1 MYKYKLKRRSFIK
14 SSTLAATGLI
24 IGFTYDPQKSL
35 AAKTKIKNELGIWIR
50 ISSDDTI
57 TLIVPSSEMGQGVN
71 TSLPMIIAEE
81 LDANWESIRT
91 ETAPANSDYK
101 NPEGHGGQNT
111 GGSNSVKG
119 FWNLL
124 QETGAAAREML
135 VTAAAQRWNVPLEE
149 CDTKLGNVIHKNTN
163 KKLSYGK
170 LAVAASKIEV
180 PSSPSR
186 KSKEKYS
193 LVGKSIQRIDVPEKV
208 TGAAKFGIDI
218 RLPEMLFATVR
229 QSPIFG
235 GEILSL
241 DEVAAKAIRGVK
253 AVVAVPNGI
262 AVVADNTWRAKKGMD
277 ALNPQFTGGEI
288 PHLSS
293 LNIHNK
299 LITALDKEGKAKI
312 DTEKSLDLEYE
323 VPFLAHSTLE
333 PMNCTANVKENSCE
347 VWVPTQNQGMS
358 MDVTK
363 EITGLNDEQIKINT
377 TLLGGGFGRRG
388 ETDFV
393 TQAVTISKSLNKPV
407 QVTWMRE
414 EDMQHDFYRPAC
426 ISRFQIGLSKEG
438 LPIQWENQL
447 AGPSIL
453 KRFVAAMGWFGVDP
467 TSTEG
472 ANELPY
478 TIPDFNFDYSL
489 VDTGVPVGF
498 WRSVGSSYNAFFTEC
513 AIDEAAKLAN
523 QDPYEYRL
531 KLLKDQP
538 RYLKVLEKVVKN
550 ANWVDPLPKNHGLGL
565 AIHKSFGS
573 IVSTV
578 IEVSS
583 NAPGIIKLQKAWVVI
598 DCGKVVNPD
607 IVKAQMEGGFIFGL
621 SAALG
626 EEITLKDG
634 RVEQSNFHD
643 YSILRLKGSPKI
655 SVEIVESG
663 SEIGGVGEP
672 AVPLAAPALTNAIFS
687 VSGKRIRS
695 LPLSKHGIVIA

>member
-35 AAKTKIKNELGIWIR
+35 AAKTKIKNELGLWIR

-101 NPEGHGGQNT
+101 NPEGFGPQIT

-119 FWNLL
+119 FWDLL

-135 VTAAAQRWNVPLEE
+135 ISAAAQRWNVPIEE
-149 CDTKLGNVIHKNTN
+149 CDTKLGDVIHKNTN
-163 KKLSYGK
+163 KKISYGK
-170 LAVAASKIEV
+170 LAVAASKIDV
-180 PSSPSR
+180 PSRPTI

-218 RLPEMLFATVR
+218 RLSEMLFATVR

-253 AVVAVPNGI
+253 AVVPVPNGI

-277 ALNPQFTGGEI
+277 ALNPQFTGGETTK
-288 PHLSS
+288 LSS
-293 LNIHNK
+293 QNIHNK
-299 LITALDKEGKAKI
+299 LITALDEEGKAKI

-333 PMNCTANVKENSCE
+333 PMNCTASVKGSSCE

-393 TQAVTISKSLNKPV
+393 TQAVTISKSLSKPV

-513 AIDEAAKLAN
+513 AIDEAAILAN

-538 RYLKVLEKVVKN
+538 RYLKVLEKVAKN
-550 ANWVDPLPKNHGLGL
+550 ANWGEPLPKNHGLGL

-578 IEVSS
+578 IKVSS
-583 NAPGIIKLQKAWVVI
+583 NASGIIKLKKAWIVI

-655 SVEIVESG
+655 SVEIIESG

-687 VSGKRIRS
+687 ASGERIRS
-695 LPLSKHGIVIA
+695 LPLSKHGIMIA

>member
-50 ISSDDTI
+50 ISPDETI

-277 ALNPQFTGGEI
+277 ALNPQFTGGET

-347 VWVPTQNQGMS
+347 VWVPTQNQGKS

-663 SEIGGVGEP
+663 SEIGGVGES

>member
-101 NPEGHGGQNT
+101 NPEGFGPQNT

-135 VTAAAQRWNVPLEE
+135 VTAAAQKWNVPLEE

-163 KKLSYGK
+163 KKLSYGN

-180 PSSPSR
+180 PSSPTT

-193 LVGKSIQRIDVPEKV
+193 LVGTSIQRIDVPEKV

-235 GEILSL
+235 GDILSL

-277 ALNPQFTGGEI
+277 ALNPQFTGGETTK
-288 PHLSS
+288 LSS
-293 LNIHNK
+293 QNIHNK
-299 LITALDKEGKAKI
+299 LITALDEEGKAKI

-333 PMNCTANVKENSCE
+333 PMNCTASVKGSSCE

-393 TQAVTISKSLNKPV
+393 TQAVTISKSLSKPV

-426 ISRFQIGLSKEG
+426 ISRFQIGLNKEG

-453 KRFVAAMGWFGVDP
+453 KRFVSAMGWFGFDP

-513 AIDEAAKLAN
+513 AIDEAAILAN

-538 RYLKVLEKVVKN
+538 RYLKVLEKVAKN
-550 ANWVDPLPKNHGLGL
+550 ANWGEPLPKNHGLGL

-578 IEVSS
+578 IKVSS
-583 NAPGIIKLQKAWVVI
+583 NASGIIKLKKAWIVI

-655 SVEIVESG
+655 SVEIIESG

-687 VSGKRIRS
+687 ASGERIRS
-695 LPLSKHGIVIA
+695 LPLSKHGIMIA